1 MRSTSSDRSSG
12 CSTAAV
18 APSMIPGLLQ
28 LLEAEAY
35 ARKVERSKWDFA
47 VEIDGLRAVGVTTS
61 DLRWLV
67 CQGYLEHAVET
78 TPAGSEAR
86 SFGKEASLTFSQRS
100 CFVLTEGGA
109 DSAQRLVERANGGR
123 GQNGASCD
131 ARNGAAQAVR
141 PEWDP
146 ERRVL
151 SVPGVGLAAL
161 HRRPPAAGPR
171 RGPQAPAAG
180 HDHPAEPQPAEP
192 PDPLPRR
199 RQRAGAMVG
208 AGRVDCQQ
216 TANRLPTDCL
226 LHALPQG
233 AQYPKIARRGFGD
246 VGTPDDPE
254 QPDEMDVNT
263 L

>member
-1 MRSTSSDRSSG
+1 MRSTSNDRSSG

-18 APSMIPGLLQ
+18 APGMIPGLLQ

-47 VEIDGLRAVGVTTS
+47 VEIDGLRAAGVTTS

-86 SFGKEASLTFSQRS
+86 SFGKEGRLTFSPGS

-109 DSAQRLVERANGGR
+109 DSARKLVERANGGR
-123 GQNGASCD
+123 GQNGAREG
-131 ARNGAAQAVR
+131 RNGAGQAVR

-151 SVPGVGLAAL
+151 RVGGRVVKHFRVPARNQELILTAFQELGW
-161 HRRPPAAGPR
+161 PR
-171 RGPQAPAAG
+171 YI
-180 HDHPAEPQPAEP
+180 D
-192 PDPLPRR
+192 DPLPPAPGLDPKHRLR
-199 RQRAGAMVG
+199 DTISRLNHN
-208 AGRVDCQQ
+208 QQ
-216 TANRLPTDCL
+216 NRLIRFHGD
-226 LHALPQG
+226 G
-233 AQYPKIARRGFGD
+233 NGRGLWWEL
-246 VGTPDDPE
+246 VG
-254 QPDEMDVNT
+254 
-263 L
+263 